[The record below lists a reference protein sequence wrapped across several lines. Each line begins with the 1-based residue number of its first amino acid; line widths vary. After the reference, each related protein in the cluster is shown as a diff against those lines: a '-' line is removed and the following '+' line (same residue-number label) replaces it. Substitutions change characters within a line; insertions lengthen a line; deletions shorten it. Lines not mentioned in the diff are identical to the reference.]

1 MFNCHNKEMK
11 ERKYAETKILN
22 HETFKKYRFMSFE
35 ARPTDKLMVNVRPV
49 LIQRILIGFEAILEY
64 TNYTLKR

>member
-1 MFNCHNKEMK
+1 MLHNNENVDKEMK

-35 ARPTDKLMVNVRPV
+35 ARPTDK
-49 LIQRILIGFEAILEY
+49 IDG
-64 TNYTLKR
+64 